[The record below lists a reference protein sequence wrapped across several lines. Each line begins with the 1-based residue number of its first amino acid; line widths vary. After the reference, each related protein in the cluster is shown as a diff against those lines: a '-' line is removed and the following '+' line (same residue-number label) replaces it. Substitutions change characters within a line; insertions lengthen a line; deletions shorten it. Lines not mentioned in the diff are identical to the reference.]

1 MVIHLF
7 VSETIVAA
15 SMYVRIKQGGGV
27 ANQRV
32 SYRALFNQVA
42 FLSQLFRGEFIFP
55 TEGIVENLRKTLQGL
70 SEDRIINIGYN
81 DEGEIDYVELTDEE
95 RKRGR
100 ENYDFYCFLIWPFI
114 ESTWLAGVAIM
125 ALTPPKGHKDVWVGV
140 KEAQDMAQLVRPPR
154 PAPPRPAPIL

>member
-7 VSETIVAA
+7 VSETIVAV

-27 ANQRV
+27 ANQRI
-32 SYRALFNQVA
+32 SYRALFNQAA

-55 TEGIVENLRKTLQGL
+55 TEGIVVNLKKTLDGL
-70 SEDRIINIGYN
+70 AADRIINIGYSQAN
-81 DEGEIDYVELTDEE
+81 EIEYVELTDEE

-125 ALTPPKGHKDVWVGV
+125 ALTPPKGSEDVWVGV
-140 KEAQDMAQLVRPPR
+140 KEAQDMAQLVTPHPPTTAAR
-154 PAPPRPAPIL
+154 DH